1 MKRSELRQIIREEIS
16 KVLMEQKNPT
26 ITKIEKDTGYKINP
40 RGFILR
46 SVTDTDY
53 KITLSNGKTV
63 QSDDDDLLGRYAQIG
78 KGGRKDL
85 KQLNKILVGQEW
97 DLDY

>member
-1 MKRSELRQIIREEIS
+1 MKKSELQQIIREEIS

-26 ITKIEKDTGYKINP
+26 ITKIEKGQGTGMAHGAI
-40 RGFILR
+40 G
-46 SVTDTDY
+46 TGY

-63 QSDDDDLLGRYAQIG
+63 QSSDDDLLGRYAQIR